1 MENLMRKKKWN
12 RVAAVALVAALT
24 FANSMTVFAYRDPVE
39 RELPENTSQEE
50 IEITM
55 QNDMFMFV
63 PGGTGGEV
71 AQEFE
76 VSEVAYQFLYDRQFT
91 DEAGNIYPISEDN
104 DVIEPYCNHTF
115 VSGTGGDHTKFSDGS
130 CLVREFYAQRCSK
143 CGYVIQGDEIS
154 RHIYATCPH

>member
-1 MENLMRKKKWN
+1 M
-12 RVAAVALVAALT
+12 
-24 FANSMTVFAYRDPVE
+24 E

-55 QNDMFMFV
+55 QNDTFMFV
-63 PGGTGGEV
+63 PEEMGTTA

-76 VSEVAYQFLYDRQFT
+76 ASENREMVYEFLYDRQFT
-91 DEAGNIYPISEDN
+91 DETGNVYPIMGDEE
-104 DVIEPYCNHTF
+104 IEPYCNHTF
-115 VSGTGGDHTKFSDGS
+115 VSGTGADHTKFSDGS

-154 RHIYATCPH
+154 RHTYTKCPH